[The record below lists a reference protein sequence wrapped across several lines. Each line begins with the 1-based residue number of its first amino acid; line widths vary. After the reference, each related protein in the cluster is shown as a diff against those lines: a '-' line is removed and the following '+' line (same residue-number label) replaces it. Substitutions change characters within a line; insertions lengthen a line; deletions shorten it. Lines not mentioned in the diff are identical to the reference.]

1 VIEFVCRRAI
11 YSVDGGSIQKDA
23 QTVAATLRRLCAAVQ
38 WSALPLLLFAAL
50 ACAAFPPSVDAAA
63 PPSEDQVE
71 AVFVFNFSHFVEWP
85 PQSFAAPS
93 DPFIIGILGGDP
105 FGAHLDEVVRGEQIN
120 GHPLQVQRFRSLAQ
134 VERCQILF
142 IDRSESGR
150 IGQILAALDGR
161 STLTVSQAD
170 GAAEHGVMIQ
180 FAVEDNHVRLRINV
194 ESARAAGLTISSK
207 LLRPAAI
214 VGAAV
219 KG

>member
-1 VIEFVCRRAI
+1 MPNPWPL
-11 YSVDGGSIQKDA
+11 S
-23 QTVAATLRRLCAAVQ
+23 TLRAAVQ
-38 WSALPLLLFAAL
+38 RSALPLLLFVAVG
-50 ACAAFPPSVDAAA
+50 CGAFPRSVDAAA
-63 PPSEDQVE
+63 APSEDQVE

-85 PQSFAAPS
+85 PQAFAAPS
-93 DPFIIGILGGDP
+93 DPFIIGILGSDR

-120 GHPLQVQRFRSLAQ
+120 GHPLQVQRFHSLADI
-134 VERCQILF
+134 ERCQILF

-150 IGQILAALDGR
+150 ISQILAALNGR

-180 FAVEDNHVRLRINV
+180 FAVEDSRVRLRINV

-214 VGAAV
+214 VGAAA